1 VLARHVEHRQA
12 GLLEDLVGVV
22 ELLVLGELGD
32 VAGVQDE
39 VGLRRHGFD
48 LRHRLAEGRPRVGLG
63 SLAKP
68 MWLSLTCRKVKGV
81 TADFGAAMAWSRLT
95 ELRTPPPTLQTRP
108 VPAQPIHS
116 RIRRLFGCSVIG
128 LAACSV
134 ASPD

>member
-1 VLARHVEHRQA
+1 VEHRQA
-12 GLLEDLVGVV
+12 RLPEDLVGVV

-39 VGLRRHGFD
+39 VGLAGMALIFATASRKVAR
-48 LRHRLAEGRPRVGLG
+48 ASGLG